1 MELHVPVAALPP
13 WSVVVALIPCGRSLS
28 TAASVCRAWRA
39 AARRTAPFWAD
50 RITAGMFVSSFTE
63 STARVAAARTA
74 VVELLGRSFRGG
86 SDYEHAAARARTHAS
101 LLENMVEAPPPCP
114 FGSEHWRRCSS
125 LHPRIKPLRW
135 CCDWPAAHPL
145 ILVAVLGVS
154 LLPVLLPADGLVGL
168 LVDPVPGEGGELPWE
183 RGLAVDDD
191 GDGGDNE
198 EEIRGNGRRPGRGAG
213 GSGAGGHAGSFV
225 EGDEL
230 EEKEREEPGQEGQ
243 EEWAGAAGHDDRRVP
258 SDCSD
263 HCRRCRRRR
272 RRRQWA
278 GVRRALVFLCGPDDP
293 RRGKIRGK
301 NVCPTAAAGGAL
313 EARGVEGPV
322 GSTHV
327 ASGSRRGSSA
337 ARSSSADGSASGYSA
352 SAGGTVGVASSTVP
366 RTEREAAGGNA
377 GTAASNYRPE
387 YAVEAPPAL
396 DLERYLCLL
405 RWVARDVDVLR
416 LLLSELGEIRSR
428 DSFGCSRFTKP
439 EQRRALVTL
448 LALSRGDEE
457 WVKEHNAVIALRI

>member
-1 MELHVPVAALPP
+1 M
-13 WSVVVALIPCGRSLS
+13 
-28 TAASVCRAWRA
+28 
-39 AARRTAPFWAD
+39 
-50 RITAGMFVSSFTE
+50 
-63 STARVAAARTA
+63 
-74 VVELLGRSFRGG
+74 
-86 SDYEHAAARARTHAS
+86 
-101 LLENMVEAPPPCP
+101 
-114 FGSEHWRRCSS
+114 
-125 LHPRIKPLRW
+125 
-135 CCDWPAAHPL
+135 
-145 ILVAVLGVS
+145 
-154 LLPVLLPADGLVGL
+154 
-168 LVDPVPGEGGELPWE
+168 
-183 RGLAVDDD
+183 
-191 GDGGDNE
+191 
-198 EEIRGNGRRPGRGAG
+198 
-213 GSGAGGHAGSFV
+213 
-225 EGDEL
+225 
-230 EEKEREEPGQEGQ
+230 
-243 EEWAGAAGHDDRRVP
+243 
-258 SDCSD
+258 
-263 HCRRCRRRR
+263 
-272 RRRQWA
+272 
-278 GVRRALVFLCGPDDP
+278 FLCGPDDP